1 MLSPVFS
8 NSILDIGVFL
18 FFFFFV
24 EVKCSSLMLSAL
36 CAGDEDWIP
45 NRTSSEMYKKMLD
58 FLIYNYSLY

>member
-8 NSILDIGVFL
+8 NSILDIDVF
-18 FFFFFV
+18 FSV

-45 NRTSSEMYKKMLD
+45 NRTSSEMY
-58 FLIYNYSLY
+58 